1 MNEVFLSLGSNL
13 GNRLENLNNA
23 IKFLNNLISTKV
35 VRVSNF
41 YETKP
46 FGVLE
51 KQNKYINCCLKL
63 ETDLDPEML
72 MGACFGIESSLGR
85 ERTHKF
91 CSRTIDIDML
101 LYGNRS
107 INEKNLIIPHPRMS
121 ERAFVLIPL
130 YDINKKIFLKNKN
143 LNLVVKTCTNKEVKN
158 LNIRYDLKSLKY
170 VIQ

>member
-35 VRVSNF
+35 VCVSNF

-46 FGVLE
+46 FGILE

-63 ETDLDPEML
+63 ETDLSPEML
-72 MGACFGIESSLGR
+72 MGACLGIESALGR

-91 CSRTIDIDML
+91 CSRTIDIDIL

-107 INEKNLIIPHPRMS
+107 INEKNLTIPHPRMS
-121 ERAFVLIPL
+121 ERAFVLVPL
-130 YDINKKIFLKNKN
+130 YDINKEIFLENRN
-143 LNLVVKTCTNKEVKN
+143 LNLVVKTCTNEEVKN
-158 LNIRYDLKSLKY
+158 LSIRYDLKSFKY